1 MVDSSPEIQSLLE
14 FILKEKFFEDQAY
27 YYNEINNYLI
37 KQFSTPPIQ
46 VYSIH
51 SKEGHSTFK
60 RKVWSHD
67 NNFSHFSELDENL
80 MLRNYP
86 NWYVVGEMLDWEAPT
101 GGFLLQGCFSTAYQV
116 ANTIKGKNKC

>member
-67 NNFSHFSELDENL
+67 NNFSHFSELDEINL
-80 MLRNYP
+80 GSLKKEKFPQSR
-86 NWYVVGEMLDWEAPT
+86 
-101 GGFLLQGCFSTAYQV
+101 CSK
-116 ANTIKGKNKC
+116 IS